1 MSENQ
6 GNYLLRDISEQDKIH
21 GGSNKKSM
29 KLGKLPATGYP
40 ATARKW
46 AKYSKSI

>member
-6 GNYLLRDISEQDKIH
+6 GNYRLADVSEPVSQ